1 MGTIEKSMRFQSMLY
16 KIIHLKFQL
25 SGFSFSAFSLA
36 MPSLIAPSILASDFA
51 RLGDEV
57 ASITTAGANWIHCDI
72 MDGDFVPNISFGSI
86 IVEAAG
92 RHTDLPLDVH
102 LMIQRPD
109 RYLEQFL
116 NIKGVHG
123 VTSHLEA
130 NHDAGITLDRV
141 RAAGKKAG
149 LSIKPGTPLDQARE
163 LFGRFD
169 LLLIMTVEPGFG
181 GQSFMPEMLD
191 KIRAAAKLRKEL
203 GLDFLIEVDG
213 GITVKTAALCR
224 EAGAD
229 VMVAGTS
236 VFKAADRAAEIRALR
251 G

>member
-1 MGTIEKSMRFQSMLY
+1 
-16 KIIHLKFQL
+16 
-25 SGFSFSAFSLA
+25 
-36 MPSLIAPSILASDFA
+36 MPMPASLIAPSILASDFS

-57 ASITTAGANWIHCDI
+57 ADITRAGCDWIHCDV
-72 MDGDFVPNISFGSI
+72 MDGDFVPNISFGAP
-86 IVEAAG
+86 IVEAAS
-92 RHTDLPLDVH
+92 RHTNLPLDVH

-116 NIKGVHG
+116 GIRGVES

-130 NHDAGITLDRV
+130 NHDAGITLDRT

-149 LSIKPGTPLDQARE
+149 LSIKPGTPLDQARL

-169 LLLIMTVEPGFG
+169 ILLVMTVEPGFG
-181 GQSFMPEMLD
+181 GQPFMNDMLG
-191 KIRAAAKLRKEL
+191 KIRAAARLREDL
-203 GLDFLIEVDG
+203 GLGFQIEVDG
-213 GITVKTAALCR
+213 GINVETAALCR

-236 VFKAADRAAEIRALR
+236 VFKAADRAAEIRKLR

>member
-1 MGTIEKSMRFQSMLY
+1 
-16 KIIHLKFQL
+16 
-25 SGFSFSAFSLA
+25 
-36 MPSLIAPSILASDFA
+36 MPSLIAPSILASDFSH
-51 RLGDEV
+51 LGEEV
-57 ASITTAGANWIHCDI
+57 ASVTAAGADWIHCDV
-72 MDGDFVPNISFGSI
+72 MDGDFVPNISFGSV

-116 NIKGVHG
+116 KIKGVAS
-123 VTSHLEA
+123 VTTHLEA
-130 NHDAGITLDRV
+130 NHDSGISLDLI
-141 RAAGKKAG
+141 RAEGKKAG
-149 LSIKPGTPLDQARE
+149 LSIKPGTPLDQTRV

-181 GQSFMPEMLD
+181 GQSFMPEMLE
-191 KIRAAAKLRKEL
+191 KIREATRLRTEL

-213 GITVKTAALCR
+213 GINAETAALCR

-236 VFKAADRAAEIRALR
+236 VFKAVDRAAEIRALR

>member
-1 MGTIEKSMRFQSMLY
+1 MS
-16 KIIHLKFQL
+16 
-25 SGFSFSAFSLA
+25 
-36 MPSLIAPSILASDFA
+36 SLIAPSILASDFA
-51 RLGDEV
+51 QLGEEV
-57 ASITTAGANWIHCDI
+57 ESVTASGADWIHCDV
-72 MDGDFVPNISFGSI
+72 MDGDFVPNISFGSV

-92 RHTDLPLDVH
+92 RHTLLPLDVH

-116 NIKGVHG
+116 KVKGVST

-141 RAAGKKAG
+141 RAGGKKAG
-149 LSIKPGTPLDQARE
+149 LSIKPGTPLDQTRT

-181 GQSFMPEMLD
+181 GQSFMPEMLG
-191 KIRAAAKLRKEL
+191 KVREAARLRSEL

-213 GITVKTAALCR
+213 GITMETATLCR
-224 EAGAD
+224 EAGAE

-236 VFKAADRAAEIRALR
+236 VFKSADRAAEIRALK

>member
-1 MGTIEKSMRFQSMLY
+1 
-16 KIIHLKFQL
+16 
-25 SGFSFSAFSLA
+25 
-36 MPSLIAPSILASDFA
+36 MPSLRRSIIAPSILASNFA
-51 RLGDEV
+51 CLGDEV
-57 ASITTAGANWIHCDI
+57 ASVTAAGGDWIHCDV
-72 MDGDFVPNISFGSI
+72 MDGDFVPNISFGEP
-86 IVEAAG
+86 IVKAAG
-92 RHTDLPLDVH
+92 RHTVLPLDVH

-109 RYLEQFL
+109 RYIGQFMD
-116 NIKGVHG
+116 IPGVAS

-130 NHDAGITLDRV
+130 NHDAGVTLDTV

-169 LLLIMTVEPGFG
+169 ILLIMTVEPGFG
-181 GQSFMPEMLD
+181 GQPFMNDMLG
-191 KIRAAAKLRKEL
+191 KIQEADRLRKDL
-203 GLDFLIEVDG
+203 GLGFLIEVDG
-213 GITVKTAALCR
+213 GIDAKTAALCR

>member
-1 MGTIEKSMRFQSMLY
+1 MGSI
-16 KIIHLKFQL
+16 
-25 SGFSFSAFSLA
+25 
-36 MPSLIAPSILASDFA
+36 IAPSILASNFA
-51 RLGDEV
+51 CLGDEV
-57 ASITTAGANWIHCDI
+57 ASVTAAGADWIHCDV
-72 MDGDFVPNISFGSI
+72 MDGDFVPNISFGEP
-86 IVEAAG
+86 IVKAAG
-92 RHTDLPLDVH
+92 RHTVLPLDVH

-109 RYLEQFL
+109 RYIGQFMD
-116 NIKGVHG
+116 IPGVAS

-130 NHDAGITLDRV
+130 NHDAGVTLDTV

-149 LSIKPGTPLDQARE
+149 LSIKPGTPLNQARE

-169 LLLIMTVEPGFG
+169 ILLIMTVEPGFG
-181 GQSFMPEMLD
+181 GQPFMNDMLG
-191 KIRAAAKLRKEL
+191 KIQEAARLRKDL
-203 GLDFLIEVDG
+203 GLGFLIEVDG
-213 GITVKTAALCR
+213 GIDAKTVALCR

>member
-1 MGTIEKSMRFQSMLY
+1 M
-16 KIIHLKFQL
+16 
-25 SGFSFSAFSLA
+25 SA
-36 MPSLIAPSILASDFA
+36 SLIAPSILASDFS

-57 ASITTAGANWIHCDI
+57 ADITRAGCDWIHCDV
-72 MDGDFVPNISFGSI
+72 MDGDFVPNISFGAP
-86 IVEAAG
+86 IVEAAS
-92 RHTDLPLDVH
+92 RHTNLPLDVH

-116 NIKGVHG
+116 GIRGVES

-130 NHDAGITLDRV
+130 NHDAGITLDRT

-149 LSIKPGTPLDQARE
+149 LSIKPGTPLDQARL

-169 LLLIMTVEPGFG
+169 ILLVMTVEPGFG
-181 GQSFMPEMLD
+181 GQPFMNDMLG
-191 KIRAAAKLRKEL
+191 KIREAARLREDL
-203 GLDFLIEVDG
+203 GLGFQIEVDG
-213 GITVKTAALCR
+213 GINVETAALCR

-236 VFKAADRAAEIRALR
+236 VFKAADRAAEIRKLR

>member
-1 MGTIEKSMRFQSMLY
+1 MS
-16 KIIHLKFQL
+16 
-25 SGFSFSAFSLA
+25 
-36 MPSLIAPSILASDFA
+36 SLIAPSILASNFA
-51 RLGDEV
+51 CLGDEV
-57 ASITTAGANWIHCDI
+57 ASVTAAGADWIHCDV
-72 MDGDFVPNISFGSI
+72 MDGDFVPNISFGEP
-86 IVEAAG
+86 IVKAAG
-92 RHTDLPLDVH
+92 RHTGLPLDVH

-109 RYLEQFL
+109 RYIGQFMD
-116 NIKGVHG
+116 IPGVAS

-130 NHDAGITLDRV
+130 NHDAGITLDTV

-169 LLLIMTVEPGFG
+169 ILLIMTVEPGFG
-181 GQSFMPEMLD
+181 GQPFMTEMLG
-191 KIRAAAKLRKEL
+191 KIREADRLRAEL
-203 GLDFLIEVDG
+203 GLGFLIEVDG
-213 GITVKTAALCR
+213 GIDATTAALCR

>member
-1 MGTIEKSMRFQSMLY
+1 MG
-16 KIIHLKFQL
+16 
-25 SGFSFSAFSLA
+25 
-36 MPSLIAPSILASDFA
+36 SLIAPSILAGNFA
-51 RLGDEV
+51 CLGDEV
-57 ASITTAGANWIHCDI
+57 ASVTAAGADWIHCDV
-72 MDGDFVPNISFGSI
+72 MDGDFVPNISFGEP
-86 IVEAAG
+86 IVKAAG
-92 RHTDLPLDVH
+92 RHTELPLDVH

-109 RYLEQFL
+109 RYIGQFM
-116 NIKGVHG
+116 NIPGVAS

-130 NHDAGITLDRV
+130 NHDAGVTLDTV

-169 LLLIMTVEPGFG
+169 ILLIMTVEPGFG
-181 GQSFMPEMLD
+181 GQPFMTDMLG
-191 KIRAAAKLRKEL
+191 KIREASRIRAEL
-203 GLDFLIEVDG
+203 GLGFLIEVDG
-213 GITVKTAALCR
+213 GIDAKTAALCR

-236 VFKAADRAAEIRALR
+236 IFKAADRAAEIHALR

>member
-1 MGTIEKSMRFQSMLY
+1 
-16 KIIHLKFQL
+16 
-25 SGFSFSAFSLA
+25 
-36 MPSLIAPSILASDFA
+36 
-51 RLGDEV
+51 
-57 ASITTAGANWIHCDI
+57 
-72 MDGDFVPNISFGSI
+72 MDGDFVPNISFGAP
-86 IVEAAG
+86 IVEAAS
-92 RHTDLPLDVH
+92 RHTTLPLDVH

-116 NIKGVHG
+116 GIRGVES

-130 NHDAGITLDRV
+130 NHDAGITLDRT

-149 LSIKPGTPLDQARE
+149 LSIKPGTPLDQARL

-169 LLLIMTVEPGFG
+169 ILLVMTVEPGFG
-181 GQSFMPEMLD
+181 GQPFMSDMLG
-191 KIRAAAKLRKEL
+191 KIREASRLRKDL
-203 GLDFLIEVDG
+203 GLGFQIEVDG
-213 GITVKTAALCR
+213 GINVETAALCR

-236 VFKAADRAAEIRALR
+236 VFKAADRAEEIRRLR

>member
-1 MGTIEKSMRFQSMLY
+1 MG
-16 KIIHLKFQL
+16 
-25 SGFSFSAFSLA
+25 
-36 MPSLIAPSILASDFA
+36 SLIAPSILASNFA
-51 RLGDEV
+51 CLGDEV
-57 ASITTAGANWIHCDI
+57 ASVTAAGADWIHCDV
-72 MDGDFVPNISFGSI
+72 MDGDFVPNISFGEP
-86 IVEAAG
+86 IVKAAG
-92 RHTDLPLDVH
+92 RHTGLPLDVH

-109 RYLEQFL
+109 RYIGQFMD
-116 NIKGVHG
+116 IPGVAS

-130 NHDAGITLDRV
+130 NHDAGITLDTV

-169 LLLIMTVEPGFG
+169 ILLIMTVEPGFG
-181 GQSFMPEMLD
+181 GQPFMTEMLG
-191 KIRAAAKLRKEL
+191 KIREADRLRAEL
-203 GLDFLIEVDG
+203 GLGFLIEVDG
-213 GITVKTAALCR
+213 GIDATTAALCR

>member
-1 MGTIEKSMRFQSMLY
+1 
-16 KIIHLKFQL
+16 
-25 SGFSFSAFSLA
+25 
-36 MPSLIAPSILASDFA
+36 
-51 RLGDEV
+51 
-57 ASITTAGANWIHCDI
+57 
-72 MDGDFVPNISFGSI
+72 MDGDFVPNISFGEP
-86 IVEAAG
+86 IVKAAG
-92 RHTDLPLDVH
+92 RHTVLPLDVH

-109 RYLEQFL
+109 RYIGQFMD
-116 NIKGVHG
+116 IPGVAS

-130 NHDAGITLDRV
+130 NHDAGVTLDTV

-169 LLLIMTVEPGFG
+169 ILLIMTVEPGFG
-181 GQSFMPEMLD
+181 GQPFMNDMLG
-191 KIRAAAKLRKEL
+191 KIQEADRLRKDL
-203 GLDFLIEVDG
+203 GLGFLIEVDG
-213 GITVKTAALCR
+213 GIDAKTAALCR

>member
-1 MGTIEKSMRFQSMLY
+1 MGSI
-16 KIIHLKFQL
+16 
-25 SGFSFSAFSLA
+25 
-36 MPSLIAPSILASDFA
+36 IAPSILASNFA
-51 RLGDEV
+51 CLGDEV
-57 ASITTAGANWIHCDI
+57 ASVTAAGADWIHCDV
-72 MDGDFVPNISFGSI
+72 MDGDFVPNISFGEP
-86 IVEAAG
+86 IVKAAG
-92 RHTDLPLDVH
+92 RHTGLPLDVH

-109 RYLEQFL
+109 RYIGQFMD
-116 NIKGVHG
+116 IPGVAS

-130 NHDAGITLDRV
+130 NHDAGITLDTV

-169 LLLIMTVEPGFG
+169 ILLIMTVEPGFG
-181 GQSFMPEMLD
+181 GQPFMNGMLG
-191 KIRAAAKLRKEL
+191 KIQEADRLRKDL
-203 GLDFLIEVDG
+203 GLGFLIEVDG
-213 GITVKTAALCR
+213 GIDAKTAALCR

>member
-1 MGTIEKSMRFQSMLY
+1 MPGRT
-16 KIIHLKFQL
+16 
-25 SGFSFSAFSLA
+25 
-36 MPSLIAPSILASDFA
+36 PSLIAPSILASDFA
-51 RLGDEV
+51 RLGGEV
-57 ASITTAGANWIHCDI
+57 ESVTTAGADWIHCDV
-72 MDGDFVPNISFGSI
+72 MDGDFVPNISFGAP
-86 IVEAAG
+86 IVEAAS
-92 RHTDLPLDVH
+92 RHTALPLDVH

-109 RYLEQFL
+109 RYIEQFMAV
-116 NIKGVHG
+116 KGVAS

-169 LLLIMTVEPGFG
+169 ILLIMTVEPGFG
-181 GQSFMPEMLD
+181 GQPFMTDMLG
-191 KIRAAAKLRKEL
+191 KIREADSLRTQL
-203 GLDFLIEVDG
+203 GLGFLIEVDG
-213 GITVKTAALCR
+213 GIDPETARLCR

-236 VFKAADRAAEIRALR
+236 VFKAADRAVEIRAMR

>member
-1 MGTIEKSMRFQSMLY
+1 
-16 KIIHLKFQL
+16 
-25 SGFSFSAFSLA
+25 
-36 MPSLIAPSILASDFA
+36 MPSPRRTIIAPSILASNFSC
-51 RLGDEV
+51 LGDEV
-57 ASITTAGANWIHCDI
+57 ASVTAAGADWIHCDV
-72 MDGDFVPNISFGSI
+72 MDGDFVPNISFGSPI
-86 IVEAAG
+86 CEAAG
-92 RHTDLPLDVH
+92 RHTGLPLDVH

-109 RYLEQFL
+109 RYIEQFMGV
-116 NIKGVHG
+116 KGVAS

-130 NHDAGITLDRV
+130 NHDAGVTLDTV

-169 LLLIMTVEPGFG
+169 ILLIMTVEPGFG
-181 GQSFMPEMLD
+181 GQPFMNDMLG
-191 KIRAAAKLRKEL
+191 KIQEADRLRKDL
-203 GLDFLIEVDG
+203 GLGFLIEVDG
-213 GITVKTAALCR
+213 GIDAKTAALCR

>member
-1 MGTIEKSMRFQSMLY
+1 
-16 KIIHLKFQL
+16 
-25 SGFSFSAFSLA
+25 

-51 RLGDEV
+51 RLGEEV
-57 ASITTAGANWIHCDI
+57 ASVTEAGADWIHCDV
-72 MDGDFVPNISFGSI
+72 MDGDFVPNISFGEP
-86 IVEAAG
+86 IVSAAG

-109 RYLEQFL
+109 RYIEQFMK
-116 NIKGVHG
+116 IRGVAS

-130 NHDAGITLDRV
+130 NHDAGITLDLV

-149 LSIKPGTPLDQARE
+149 ISIKPGTSLDQTRP

-181 GQSFMPEMLD
+181 GQSFISEMLE
-191 KIRAAAKLRKEL
+191 KIRQADVLRKEL

-213 GITVKTAALCR
+213 GINVETAALCR

-236 VFKAADRAAEIRALR
+236 VFKAADLSAEIRNLR